1 MRTNDDAMTLLL
13 YSDDARTRSSVQLAV
28 GRRPAPDVP
37 RVTWVECATEPAVI
51 RAVDKGG
58 IDLILL
64 DGEASPAGGMGICR
78 QLKDEIFHCPPVIV
92 LIGRSDDRWLATWS
106 RADAVIAYPL
116 DPIRVAASVAEMM
129 RRHERAAPAPEQA
142 H

>member
-1 MRTNDDAMTLLL
+1 MPEHNDAMTLLL
-13 YSDDARTRSSVQLAV
+13 YSDDARTRSSVKLAV
-28 GRRPAPDVP
+28 GRRPAADVP

-51 RAVDKGG
+51 ARVDKGG
-58 IDLILL
+58 LDLILL

-92 LIGRSDDRWLATWS
+92 LIGRQDDRWLATWS

-129 RRHERAAPAPEQA
+129 RRHARTSTGQ
-142 H
+142 

>member
-1 MRTNDDAMTLLL
+1 MPTNDDAMTLLL
-13 YSDDARTRSSVQLAV
+13 YSDDARTRSSVKLAV

-51 RAVDKGG
+51 TRVDKGG
-58 IDLILL
+58 LDLILL

-129 RRHERAAPAPEQA
+129 RRHARTSTGQ
-142 H
+142 